1 MGTTE
6 KEVVSSKSRKWF
18 ENSLKQ
24 NYFPFDDFF
33 HEVSVMIDNRK
44 EEITAGVGLTFT

>member
-6 KEVVSSKSRKWF
+6 KEVVSLKSRKWF

-24 NYFPFDDFF
+24 NSFPFDDFF